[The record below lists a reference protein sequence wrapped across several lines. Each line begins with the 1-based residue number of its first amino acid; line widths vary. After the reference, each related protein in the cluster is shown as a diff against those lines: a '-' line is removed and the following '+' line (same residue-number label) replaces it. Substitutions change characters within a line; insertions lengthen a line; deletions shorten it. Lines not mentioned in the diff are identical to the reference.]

1 MNWKKYEGSV
11 LGPLL
16 FLVYINDIVQDIQ
29 SNIRLFADNA
39 SLFIVVDNPVLTIN
53 KINHDVDK
61 ISNWVFL
68 IICNPSKTESLL
80 FSSKRQPTNHPTIQL
95 NGNPIKEVNSQKH
108 IGLRISNNCHCVK
121 HIQMILAK
129 ASSRL
134 NILTKNEFFFDR
146 WSLKKLYFSYIRSP
160 WNTLISVGITFL

>member
-1 MNWKKYEGSV
+1 M

-29 SNIRLFADNA
+29 SNTRLFADDA
-39 SLFIVVDNPVLTIN
+39 TLFIVVDNPILSSN

-61 ISNWVFL
+61 IRNCGYL

-80 FSSKRQPTNHPTIQL
+80 FPSKWQPTNHPTIHL

-108 IGLRISNNCHCVK
+108 LGLRISNNCHCVK

-134 NILTKNEFFFDR
+134 NILTKNEFIFDR
-146 WSLKKLYFSYIRSP
+146 RSLKKLYFSYIRSP
-160 WNTLISVGITFL
+160 WNTLISFGITFL